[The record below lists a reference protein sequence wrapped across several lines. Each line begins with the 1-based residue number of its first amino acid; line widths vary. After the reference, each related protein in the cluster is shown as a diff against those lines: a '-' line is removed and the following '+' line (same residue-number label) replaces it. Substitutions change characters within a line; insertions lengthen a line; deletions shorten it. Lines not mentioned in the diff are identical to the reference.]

1 MDQYWSKKRK
11 IQSTIT
17 MTQNNM
23 YNCKSRLICCRN
35 TIVKHLLLNII
46 ISIDYI
52 KSKKNIV
59 DLLTKDLSRKLI
71 YNSLREI
78 GRKLLK
84 IKEYNYNNLNL
95 LTRDLKI

>member
-23 YNCKSRLICCRN
+23 YNCKSRHICCRN

-59 DLLTKDLSRKLI
+59 DLLTKDLSRELI

-78 GRKLLK
+78 GRKPLK
-84 IKEYNYNNLNL
+84 IKKNIMIITL
-95 LTRDLKI
+95 IC